1 MSGLDVRDFDQVLK
15 TDNKSSN
22 SILKAFSGSGLDVVE
37 RTVGRWNKNVYI
49 VGKITIYLNQI

>member
-1 MSGLDVRDFDQVLK
+1 MSGIFEQELK
-15 TDNKSSN
+15 TGNKSGN
-22 SILKAFSGSGLDVVE
+22 SILRTFSGSGLDVVE